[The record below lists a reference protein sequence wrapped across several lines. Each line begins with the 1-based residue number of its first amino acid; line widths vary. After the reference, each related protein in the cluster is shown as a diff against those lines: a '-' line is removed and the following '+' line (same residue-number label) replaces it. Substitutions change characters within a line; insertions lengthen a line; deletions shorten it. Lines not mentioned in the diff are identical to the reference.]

1 MRILTHS
8 SCHTQAELYRPV
20 IELTRL
26 EIPAINVAG
35 DAAAAEVRLAK
46 L

>member
-8 SCHTQAELYRPV
+8 LCLTQAELYRPV
-20 IELTRL
+20 IDLTRL
-26 EIPAINVAG
+26 MIPAINVAG